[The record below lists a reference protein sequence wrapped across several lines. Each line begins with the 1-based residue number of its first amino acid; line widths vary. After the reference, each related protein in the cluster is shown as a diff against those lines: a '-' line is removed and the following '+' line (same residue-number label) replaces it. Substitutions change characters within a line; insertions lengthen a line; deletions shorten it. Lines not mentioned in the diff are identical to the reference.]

1 MGWAK
6 QAAMDRDKDNF
17 LMDFENW
24 CLEHRW
30 DARKGIPT
38 GPYRYEDT
46 EWATMMKKEC
56 EFSDTFF
63 EEYCE
68 WCSQGGG
75 DEWFQEE
82 EIEVPQPTI
91 LQRLSEIVNAP
102 IIFRSDSKYS
112 G

>member
-1 MGWAK
+1 
-6 QAAMDRDKDNF
+6 MDRNNF

-38 GPYRYEDT
+38 GPYRYENP
-46 EWATMMKKEC
+46 EWAAMIIKEC
-56 EFSDTFF
+56 EFSDAVF

-68 WCSQGGG
+68 WCKAGGG

-82 EIEVPQPTI
+82 EVPQPTEEQ
-91 LQRLSEIVNAP
+91 LQRLSGIVNAP
-102 IIFRSDSKYS
+102 IIFRSDA
-112 G
+112 